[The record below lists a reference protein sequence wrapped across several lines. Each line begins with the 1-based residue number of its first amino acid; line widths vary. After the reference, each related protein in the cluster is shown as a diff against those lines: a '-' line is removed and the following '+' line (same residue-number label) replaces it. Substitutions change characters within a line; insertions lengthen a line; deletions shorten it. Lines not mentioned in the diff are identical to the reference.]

1 MAKKYVS
8 NKDETARMFKS
19 DFMEKLSHVHPAVPH
34 LIFIPVILG
43 MLYWSYQLDVPA
55 GRAALLF
62 LAGVLIWTLTE
73 YVVHRF
79 IFHVDAATME
89 EVTRIVSG
97 LAPGEPALPALETLK
112 QKHYFI
118 AHGVHHDYPND
129 SRRLVMPPSVSVPL
143 GIVFYVLFRL
153 AFGVAAA
160 PALFAGMVFGYL
172 IYDTTHF
179 AVHHWRLHGR
189 ITLYLKKHHF
199 RHHYQN
205 PKKDY
210 GVSSP
215 LWDLVFGTWGR
226 AGGAEEAGG
235 AASS

>member
-73 YVVHRF
+73 YV
-79 IFHVDAATME
+79 
-89 EVTRIVSG
+89 
-97 LAPGEPALPALETLK
+97 GEPALPALETLK

-226 AGGAEEAGG
+226 AEGAEEAGG

>member
-62 LAGVLIWTLTE
+62 LAGVLIWTLTG
-73 YVVHRF
+73 
-79 IFHVDAATME
+79 
-89 EVTRIVSG
+89 G

-226 AGGAEEAGG
+226 AEGAEEAGG